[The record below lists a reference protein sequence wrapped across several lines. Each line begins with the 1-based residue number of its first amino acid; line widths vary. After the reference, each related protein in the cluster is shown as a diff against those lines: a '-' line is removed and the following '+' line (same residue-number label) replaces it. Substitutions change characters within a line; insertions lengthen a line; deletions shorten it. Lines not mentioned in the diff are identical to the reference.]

1 MKWGRRKPHNP
12 SSSSSTSS
20 SSSSRPSFMSNILP
34 ASWLSKLKQKKSNQE
49 ARPRKVKGTEKRNS
63 PCTQSPDY
71 ANGTLSPDQ
80 ANGNHRRLC
89 SGDNGE
95 FWKLSFGEDGM
106 KKSGGILRPVW
117 YNTEDEHE
125 LPRTSCRS
133 CRSKCTEFEAKEEIQ
148 NLEDMVSRMT
158 RRRRRR
164 RETPTQVKILRR
176 DSEIESRTPRSKYRE
191 NGNFQNL
198 GKKVVE
204 KRGFKPERETDK
216 ARERARRSVG
226 KKMLELEEES
236 GVRKNGRDKTKSTS
250 SRKHRYVSST
260 KSSTKSRSSNLGTI
274 EENCVF
280 SSMKAEESDELDTVG
295 IEIDSDWERMKE
307 LKIEELK
314 SRYER
319 QKQSLYI
326 RKDSNEKSSKGR
338 RKIKVYSPRTATK
351 IEICKIKALE
361 DMKKGKLKMK
371 KNVRESTAEDE
382 TDLESFAVVKSSFD
396 PQQDFRDSMV
406 EMIMERRINK
416 AEELEELL
424 ACYLTLNSDQYHD
437 LIIKVFRQVWF
448 DLNQASLD
456 SELHKQFPCNEQLV

>member
-49 ARPRKVKGTEKRNS
+49 ARPRKVKGTEKGNS
-63 PCTQSPDY
+63 PRIQSPDY
-71 ANGTLSPDQ
+71 ANVIPSLGQ
-80 ANGNHRRLC
+80 ANRNHNRLC
-89 SGDNGE
+89 SGDDGE
-95 FWKLSFGEDGM
+95 FWKLSFGEDDIDV
-106 KKSGGILRPVW
+106 KKSGGILRSVW
-117 YNTEDEHE
+117 YNSEDEHD

-133 CRSKCTEFEAKEEIQ
+133 CRKKCSEFEGKEEIQ

-164 RETPTQVKILRR
+164 REAPTQVKLLRR
-176 DSEIESRTPRSKYRE
+176 ESEIESTTPRSKYRE
-191 NGNFQNL
+191 NGNFKNL
-198 GKKVVE
+198 GKKVME
-204 KRGFKPERETDK
+204 KKGFKPERETDK
-216 ARERARRSVG
+216 AKEKARRSVG
-226 KKMLELEEES
+226 KKILGVEEES
-236 GVRKNGRDKTKSTS
+236 GVRKNGREKTKLTS
-250 SRKHRYVSST
+250 SRKHRYVPST
-260 KSSTKSRSSNLGTI
+260 TSKSSNLGTI

-280 SSMKAEESDELDTVG
+280 SSMKAEESDEHNSVG
-295 IEIDSDWERMKE
+295 IEIDSDWEKMKE

-314 SRYER
+314 LRYEKQR
-319 QKQSLYI
+319 QPLYV
-326 RKDSNEKSSKGR
+326 RKDSNEKNPKGR
-338 RKIKVYSPRTATK
+338 RKIRVYSPRTANK

-361 DMKKGKLKMK
+361 DMKKAKLKMK
-371 KNVRESTAEDE
+371 KKVIESMVDDE

-406 EMIMERRINK
+406 EMIMERRISK

-448 DLNQASLD
+448 DLNQAALE
-456 SELHKQFPCNEQLV
+456 SELHKQFPCSEQLV

>member
-1 MKWGRRKPHNP
+1 
-12 SSSSSTSS
+12 
-20 SSSSRPSFMSNILP
+20 MSNILP

-49 ARPRKVKGTEKRNS
+49 ARPRKVKGIEKRNS
-63 PCTQSPDY
+63 PCFQSPDF
-71 ANGTLSPDQ
+71 ANRTDSPDH
-80 ANGNHRRLC
+80 ANGNRSQFCR
-89 SGDNGE
+89 DNGD
-95 FWKLSFGEDGM
+95 FWKLSFGEDDFDVR
-106 KKSGGILRPVW
+106 KSGGILRSVR
-117 YNTEDEHE
+117 YNSEDEHE

-133 CRSKCTEFEAKEEIQ
+133 CRSKCTEFEGKEEIQ

-164 RETPTQVKILRR
+164 EGPTQEKILRR
-176 DSEIESRTPRSKYRE
+176 ENEIESRTPRIRHRE
-191 NGNFQNL
+191 NGNFKNL
-198 GKKVVE
+198 GKKLVE
-204 KRGFKPERETDK
+204 KKGFKPQSEIDK
-216 ARERARRSVG
+216 AKERAGKSVG
-226 KKMLELEEES
+226 KKMLELQEES
-236 GVRKNGRDKTKSTS
+236 GVRTSGRDRTKLKS
-250 SRKHRYVSST
+250 SRKHQYVQST
-260 KSSTKSRSSNLGTI
+260 KSKSFGLGTI

-280 SSMKAEESDELDTVG
+280 SSMKAEESDELDMLG
-295 IEIDSDWERMKE
+295 IEIDSDWERMKG

-319 QKQSLYI
+319 QRKSMYL
-326 RKDSNEKSSKGR
+326 RKDSNEKNPKGR
-338 RKIKVYSPRTATK
+338 RKIRVYSPRTATK

-361 DMKKGKLKMK
+361 DMKKAKLKMK
-371 KNVRESTAEDE
+371 KKIRESTVEDE

-406 EMIMERRINK
+406 EMIMERRISK

>member
-49 ARPRKVKGTEKRNS
+49 ARPRKVKGIEKRNS
-63 PCTQSPDY
+63 PCFQSPDF
-71 ANGTLSPDQ
+71 ANRTDSPDH
-80 ANGNHRRLC
+80 ANGNRSQFCR
-89 SGDNGE
+89 DNGD
-95 FWKLSFGEDGM
+95 FWKLSFGEDDFDVR
-106 KKSGGILRPVW
+106 KSGGILRSVR
-117 YNTEDEHE
+117 YNSEDEHE

-133 CRSKCTEFEAKEEIQ
+133 CRSKCTEFEGKEEIQ

-164 RETPTQVKILRR
+164 EGPTQEKILRR
-176 DSEIESRTPRSKYRE
+176 ENEIESRTPRIRHRE
-191 NGNFQNL
+191 NGNFKNL
-198 GKKVVE
+198 GKKLVE
-204 KRGFKPERETDK
+204 KKGFKPQSEIDK
-216 ARERARRSVG
+216 AKERAGKSVG
-226 KKMLELEEES
+226 KKMLELQEES
-236 GVRKNGRDKTKSTS
+236 GVRTSGRDRTKLKS
-250 SRKHRYVSST
+250 SRKHQYVQST
-260 KSSTKSRSSNLGTI
+260 KSKSFGLGTI

-280 SSMKAEESDELDTVG
+280 SSMKAEESDELDMLG
-295 IEIDSDWERMKE
+295 IEIDSDWERMKG

-319 QKQSLYI
+319 QRKSMYL
-326 RKDSNEKSSKGR
+326 RKDSNEKNPKGR
-338 RKIKVYSPRTATK
+338 RKIRVYSPRTATK

-361 DMKKGKLKMK
+361 DMKKAKLKMK
-371 KNVRESTAEDE
+371 KKIRESTVEDE

-406 EMIMERRINK
+406 EMIMERRISK

>member
-34 ASWLSKLKQKKSNQE
+34 ASWLSKLKQKKSNHE
-49 ARPRKVKGTEKRNS
+49 ARPRKVKGTEKGNS
-63 PCTQSPDY
+63 PCIQSPDY
-71 ANGTLSPDQ
+71 ANVTPSPGQ
-80 ANGNHRRLC
+80 VNGNRNRLFT
-89 SGDNGE
+89 GDNGE
-95 FWKLSFGEDGM
+95 FWKLSFGGDDIDV
-106 KKSGGILRPVW
+106 KKSSGILRSVW
-117 YNTEDEHE
+117 YNSEDEHD

-133 CRSKCTEFEAKEEIQ
+133 CRTKCTESEGKEEIQ
-148 NLEDMVSRMT
+148 NLDDMVSRMT

-164 RETPTQVKILRR
+164 REAPTQVKLLRR
-176 DSEIESRTPRSKYRE
+176 ESETESRTPRRKYRE
-191 NGNFQNL
+191 NGNFGYL
-198 GKKVVE
+198 GKKSME
-204 KRGFKPERETDK
+204 KKGFKPERETDK
-216 ARERARRSVG
+216 GKERARRLVG
-226 KKMLELEEES
+226 KKMLGVEEES
-236 GVRKNGRDKTKSTS
+236 GVRKNERDKTNLTIN
-250 SRKHRYVSST
+250 SRKHRYVPST
-260 KSSTKSRSSNLGTI
+260 MSKSSNLGTI

-280 SSMKAEESDELDTVG
+280 SSMKAEESDGHDTVG

-314 SRYER
+314 LRYEKQR
-319 QKQSLYI
+319 QPLYI
-326 RKDSNEKSSKGR
+326 RKDSNEKNPKGR
-338 RKIKVYSPRTATK
+338 RKIRVYSPRTANK

-361 DMKKGKLKMK
+361 DMKKAKLKMK
-371 KNVRESTAEDE
+371 KKVRESMVDDE

-406 EMIMERRINK
+406 EMIMERRISK

-448 DLNQASLD
+448 DLNQAALE